1 MKKVITI
8 LSLMMGGVLAY
19 GQGTIVV
26 NSTAAAYNIFT
37 NSGISKYA
45 NGTQTGGTSGKTPTA
60 ALGYYYQLL
69 IQPYTG
75 TLAGSATNVIG
86 GGWSAPTY
94 TINNI
99 TLLAGGIGGQGG
111 TSGAA
116 VAGWG
121 APTGSTP
128 QDGGTEDYYLLVG
141 WSANLG
147 TTWALVSSELATESW
162 TTTGFFGVSSIG
174 YGYSGGGPNN
184 VNAPSVF
191 GVTGAEPGGLTSGFT
206 LYTVTPTPEPTTMA
220 LAGLGGLA
228 MLMFRR
234 RK

>member
-1 MKKVITI
+1 MV
-8 LSLMMGGVLAY
+8 GGAFAY

-26 NSTAAAYNIFT
+26 NSLSATYAISTNTA
-37 NSGISKYA
+37 ISHYA
-45 NGTQTGGTSGKTPTA
+45 NGTQTGGVAGKTATA

-94 TINNI
+94 TINNG
-99 TLLAGGIGGQGG
+99 TSLAGSISGQGG
-111 TSGAA
+111 SSGAG
-116 VAGWG
+116 VTGWG
-121 APTGSTP
+121 APTGSSP
-128 QDGGTEDYYLLVG
+128 SDGGTEMYYLLVG

-147 TTWALVSSELATESW
+147 TTWSQVSSELATESW
-162 TTTGFFGVSSIG
+162 ITTGFFGVSSIG
-174 YGYSGGGPNN
+174 YGYSGGGINN
-184 VNAPSVF
+184 INAPSVF
-191 GVTGAEPGGLTSGFT
+191 GVTGAEPGGFTSGFT
-206 LYTVTPTPEPTTMA
+206 LYTVTPVPEPTTMA